1 MKGCYGWMGLAVDVD
16 CLWIWLIECLLWL
29 DGTSAMVGWNVC
41 YGGIECLLWL
51 DGMGGM
57 DRAECRR
64 TQCV

>member
-1 MKGCYGWMGLAVDVD
+1 M
-16 CLWIWLIECLLWL
+16 
-29 DGTSAMVGWNVC
+29 SAMVGWDGL

-64 TQCV
+64 TQCVCCC